1 MSAAA
6 GTSMLNYNSKRQPAL
21 SATMERVKIPPQ
33 NGTIF
38 EMGSTIDIRLPN
50 MPHGNFLDFHNS
62 YLKLNIQTVKTVNVT
77 AVVADATA
85 DPPVLAVAAED
96 NVLYLPPNG
105 VYGGLIQ
112 RIEIQLSMLNI
123 FNTDH

>member
-1 MSAAA
+1 
-6 GTSMLNYNSKRQPAL
+6 MLNYNSKRQPAL

-38 EMGSTIDIRLPN
+38 AMGSTIDIRLPN

-62 YLKLNIQTVKTVNVT
+62 YLKLNIETSCSVT
-77 AVVADATA
+77 GATSGEGA
-85 DPPVLAVAAED
+85 LPANVAAA
-96 NVLYLPPNG
+96 NKLYLPQNG

-112 RIEIQLSMLNI
+112 RVEIISAAQTIVFWMSTQN
-123 FNTDH
+123 